1 MEANREYTIGR
12 NGHIYIADPSVSAIH
27 ATIKI
32 VNGKIYLRDMDSTN
46 GTYLLKNKKLVYFKE
61 GFVTLDQPI
70 VIGKKSYSV
79 RKFLRKISI
88 FSN

>member
-1 MEANREYTIGR
+1 MKAGREYTIGR
-12 NGHIYIADPSVSAIH
+12 NGHIYIADPTVSAIH
-27 ATIKI
+27 ASIKI
-32 VNGKIYLRDMDSTN
+32 VGGKVYLRDMDSTN

-61 GFVTLDQPI
+61 GFVALDQPI

-79 RKFLRKISI
+79 RIFLRKIST